1 MAGTESGAAALSL
14 VGGRLCLDFANTVGS
29 HAGEHPNEYLRSYR
43 DLVAWSRH
51 AGILTDAEER
61 CLLAAGEALPD
72 EAGVVLERAV
82 ALREAIYRIFSAVA
96 AARAPDD
103 ADLETLNVAL
113 ARALAHARIVPAGDG
128 FAWAWRDEQGAL
140 DQMLWPVARSAA
152 DLLTGGDLDR
162 MRECAND
169 TCGWLFLDLSRNRS
183 RRWCDMR
190 DCGNRIKARR
200 HYQRRRA
207 ARGVGRGP

>member
-1 MAGTESGAAALSL
+1 MGGTASGAVALSL
-14 VGGRLCLDFANTVGS
+14 IGGRLCLDFANTVGS

-61 CLLAAGEALPD
+61 HLLEAAEGRPG

-96 AARAPDD
+96 AGRVPDE

-113 ARALAHARIVPAGDG
+113 ARALVHARIVPAGDG

-140 DQMLWPVARSAA
+140 DRMLWPVARSAA
-152 DLLTGGDLDR
+152 DLLTDGELDR
-162 MRECAND
+162 VRECAND

-207 ARGVGRGP
+207 ARVERGA

>member
-1 MAGTESGAAALSL
+1 MGGNESGAAALSL

-29 HAGEHPNEYLRSYR
+29 HAGELPNEHLRGYR

-51 AGILTDAEER
+51 AGILTDADER
-61 CLLAAGEALPD
+61 RLLAAAEGRPD

-82 ALREAIYRIFSAVA
+82 SLREAIYRIFSAVA
-96 AARAPDD
+96 AGRVPAE

-113 ARALAHARIVPAGDG
+113 ARALAHARIVSAAAG
-128 FAWAWRDEQGAL
+128 FAWAWRDEHGAL
-140 DQMLWPVARSAA
+140 DRMLWPVARSAA
-152 DLLTGGDLDR
+152 DLLTVGELDR
-162 MRECAND
+162 VRECAND
-169 TCGWLFLDLSRNRS
+169 PCGWLFLDLSRNRS
-183 RRWCDMR
+183 RRWCDMQ

-207 ARGVGRGP
+207 GKGEK